1 MNRPL
6 WIGATAG
13 TLGLAA
19 VAWRVVAVRRRQ
31 KWARAQR
38 RALEEDEYGA
48 RQLIQRTLDA
58 KADLRRLAPVSRN
71 AARRYQRLLAL
82 ELRSLEEL
90 ERQMRADAEDEAAG
104 YLEEAQAE
112 LAQLRTE
119 VDWCRQ
125 LLRQA

>member
-6 WIGATAG
+6 WIGAAAG

>member
-1 MNRPL
+1 MSRPV
-6 WIGATAG
+6 WIGAAAG
-13 TLGLAA
+13 VLGLAA
-19 VAWRVVAVRRRQ
+19 VGWRVVAVRRRQ
-31 KWARAQR
+31 KWSRAQR

-48 RQLIQRTLDA
+48 RQLVQRTLDA

-90 ERQMRADAEDEAAG
+90 ERQMRADAEEEAAG
-104 YLEEAQAE
+104 YLAEAQAE

-125 LLRQA
+125 LLQQA